1 MKSALKLLYQIA
13 TVLVLVFCAAVV
25 AELLPG
31 LKPLNVWML
40 ANEPML
46 LAITGAAAGFGV
58 FLLLGSVLSLLM
70 RDGSPMSHRE
80 VEKHQRGMR
89 DSFAGPQAWRA
100 SSYRLFGHAAGAQG
114 DDEFSFAQ
122 LKAAFAGGAVLRTS
136 LWRRRLCAVCGGLLI
151 FFGVF
156 GVVFVLAPMPV
167 KLIVAAAIGYACV
180 RMAWGLARA

>member
-1 MKSALKLLYQIA
+1 MKSVLQCLHQIA

-89 DSFAGPQAWRA
+89 DSFAGPQAWRV

-122 LKAAFAGGAVLRTS
+122 LKAAVAGGAVLRTS

-167 KLIVAAAIGYACV
+167 KLIVAVAVGYACV

>member
-1 MKSALKLLYQIA
+1 MKSVLKWLHQIA
-13 TVLVLVFCAAVV
+13 TVLVRVFCAAVV

-46 LAITGAAAGFGV
+46 LAITGAAAGLGV

-89 DSFAGPQAWRA
+89 DSFAGPQAWRV

-122 LKAAFAGGAVLRTS
+122 LKAAVAGGAVLRTS

-167 KLIVAAAIGYACV
+167 KLIVAVAVGYACV